1 MAVNP
6 DKPWRLEDMKFQD
19 EGGKRRGVMGG
30 AQGRSWIGKRNAR
43 ANPARTPALYERPQA
58 PPNSR
63 PSDESYDQ
71 LPMVLPKVI
80 DDAVAGARGP
90 TLFEVHAR
98 IMYFVLPIP
107 PEVDGLSE
115 ASLVVHHA

>member
-1 MAVNP
+1 LGQGTL
-6 DKPWRLEDMKFQD
+6 DELIRLGPRPFTNGRASPTKF
-19 EGGKRRGVMGG
+19 
-30 AQGRSWIGKRNAR
+30 
-43 ANPARTPALYERPQA
+43 P
-58 PPNSR
+58 
-63 PSDESYDQ
+63 PSDEGHDQ

-90 TLFEVHAR
+90 TLIKVHAH

-115 ASLVVHHA
+115 SSLVVHRA